1 MYRALAVSPIGEVAL
16 TVKEVAGE
24 DWRGRVRISTDAME
38 ELALKEGDVVE
49 VEGSRLTAAL
59 AARGP
64 PEDLGARAIRMDAWT
79 ARNAGVEAGG
89 TVKVR
94 KAKAA
99 PAAVIV
105 LETQTILEPSESF
118 KSYVKSRLLGRPV
131 VAGDVVPVNVLGTI
145 YEFKVAST
153 EPSGAVVVDES
164 SRLTVVTKTVGIA
177 ALAAKERARV
187 GERVPVVGVAYPQRP
202 GLPVKVSYRKP
213 SGAWI
218 TRELETAEDG
228 VFTDSFV
235 VDEAGAWVVKAEG
248 GRSTLFAFVFVEG

>member
-1 MYRALAVSPIGEVAL
+1 MYRALAVSPMGEVAL
-16 TVKEVAGE
+16 AVREVAGE

-64 PEDLGARAIRMDAWT
+64 PEDLGARTIRMDVWT

-89 TVKVR
+89 TVKVW

-131 VAGDVVPVNVLGTI
+131 VAGDVVPVNVLGAI

-153 EPSGAVVVDES
+153 EPSGVVVVDES
-164 SRLTVVTKTVGIA
+164 TRLTVVRA
-177 ALAAKERARV
+177 PARV
-187 GERVPVVGVAYPQRP
+187 FPRFSA
-202 GLPVKVSYRKP
+202 P
-213 SGAWI
+213 SGPAVI
-218 TRELETAEDG
+218 VPAGPTGALSSSPPETRRRVSGSAPELHL
-228 VFTDSFV
+228 V
-235 VDEAGAWVVKAEG
+235 
-248 GRSTLFAFVFVEG
+248 R

>member
-1 MYRALAVSPIGEVAL
+1 
-16 TVKEVAGE
+16 
-24 DWRGRVRISTDAME
+24 
-38 ELALKEGDVVE
+38 
-49 VEGSRLTAAL
+49 
-59 AARGP
+59 
-64 PEDLGARAIRMDAWT
+64 MDAWT

-153 EPSGAVVVDES
+153 EPSGVVVVDES
-164 SRLTVVTKTVGIA
+164 TRLTVVTKTVGIA

-235 VDEAGAWVVKAEG
+235 ADEAGAWVVKAEG

>member
-1 MYRALAVSPIGEVAL
+1 MYRALAVSPMGEVAL
-16 TVKEVAGE
+16 AVREVAGE

-64 PEDLGARAIRMDAWT
+64 PEDLGARTIRMDVWT

-131 VAGDVVPVNVLGTI
+131 VAGDVVPVNVLGAI
-145 YEFKVAST
+145 YELRWRQPSLPASSWWT
-153 EPSGAVVVDES
+153 
-164 SRLTVVTKTVGIA
+164 
-177 ALAAKERARV
+177 RARASPWCARPR
-187 GERVPVVGVAYPQRP
+187 GFSRAFLPPLAPPSSFQRGP
-202 GLPVKVSYRKP
+202 R
-213 SGAWI
+213 
-218 TRELETAEDG
+218 
-228 VFTDSFV
+228 
-235 VDEAGAWVVKAEG
+235 
-248 GRSTLFAFVFVEG
+248 GR